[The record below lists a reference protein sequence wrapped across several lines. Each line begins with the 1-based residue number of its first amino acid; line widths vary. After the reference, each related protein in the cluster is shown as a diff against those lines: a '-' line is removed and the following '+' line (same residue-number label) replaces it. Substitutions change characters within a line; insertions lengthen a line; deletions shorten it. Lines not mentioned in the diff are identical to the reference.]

1 MRKHLMTEKPAVPVH
16 RDGEA
21 EQDHQPQ
28 GNREEQIMKRFI
40 VASALLCSA
49 LAVDAQPVLT
59 VDTIAIAKDI
69 ATTASAPV
77 SAIGQPVQP
86 AMQWQMFGVGSPYYS
101 PAYSHPIP
109 LLTVEHNGTLTFGT
123 PMSTVNFNAGASEDV
138 VHTGELPVRGYIVV
152 RLGGQ
157 AVLLPYSLP
166 SDIKPRSVD
175 RQ

>member
-1 MRKHLMTEKPAVPVH
+1 MTEKPAVSVY
-16 RDGEA
+16 REGDA
-21 EQDHQPQ
+21 EQDRRPQ
-28 GNREEQIMKRFI
+28 RNQREQGMKHFI
-40 VASALLCSA
+40 VASALLCAA
-49 LAVDAQPVLT
+49 LAVDAQPVFT

-69 ATTASAPV
+69 TTTTSAPV

-101 PAYSHPIP
+101 PAHSHPIP
-109 LLTVEHNGTLTFGT
+109 LLTVEYDGTLTFGT

-157 AVLLPYSLP
+157 AVLLPYMLP
-166 SDIKPRSVD
+166 SDIKPRSFD